1 MYSSKEAAK
10 TIPIYSMAS
19 NLDVS
24 SNYYATIKKRRQN
37 IKSIYKR
44 NTKKKKKNTSEVQ
57 IQ

>member
-24 SNYYATIKKRRQN
+24 SNYYATKKKCK
-37 IKSIYKR
+37 ILYLFTKG
-44 NTKKKKKNTSEVQ
+44 TLKKKKKIRVMFKFS
-57 IQ
+57 